1 VRRVLA
7 RGAGR
12 IESLTF
18 GKLQRV
24 EKKLRERVIFA
35 PPWSLKERR
44 GGYTFTDCPEFHA
57 MQTTR
62 PQGIS
67 LALPVVRWGARILSV
82 AILLFWGWFLIA
94 HLFSDEGLV
103 ARPGVWQDH
112 VGLTALVVSLVG
124 LAIAWKWELAGGV
137 MTLVAV
143 LTGAFINWQVL
154 AFPPAIIP
162 IAGLLFLL
170 CWWMSRA
177 PRKESAARPQ

>member
-1 VRRVLA
+1 
-7 RGAGR
+7 
-12 IESLTF
+12 
-18 GKLQRV
+18 
-24 EKKLRERVIFA
+24 
-35 PPWSLKERR
+35 
-44 GGYTFTDCPEFHA
+44 

-62 PQGIS
+62 PHGIS

-94 HLFSDEGLV
+94 HLFGEEG
-103 ARPGVWQDH
+103 RPSRPPVWQDY

-143 LTGAFINWQVL
+143 LTGAFVDWQVL
-154 AFPPAIIP
+154 TFPYTLIP

-177 PRKESAARPQ
+177 PRKEPAARPQ